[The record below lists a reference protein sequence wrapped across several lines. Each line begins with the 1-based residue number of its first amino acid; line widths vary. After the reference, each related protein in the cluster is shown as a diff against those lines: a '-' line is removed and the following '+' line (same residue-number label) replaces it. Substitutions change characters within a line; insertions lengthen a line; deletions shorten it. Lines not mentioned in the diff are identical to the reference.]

1 MSGLAVLMQYVLNT
15 CIFCTIEEVFTKC
28 CNTVT
33 LSVIHLITKNCPVVL
48 FLAHILCRT
57 FLQALTW
64 FPFYVKTT
72 LLEAVI
78 QAVTMKIKRI
88 NKSAQIINF
97 LTYYSESKVDN
108 NQ

>member
-1 MSGLAVLMQYVLNT
+1 MLQYSYVICYSFDHKKLS
-15 CIFCTIEEVFTKC
+15 CCLVF
-28 CNTVT
+28 
-33 LSVIHLITKNCPVVL
+33 
-48 FLAHILCRT
+48 AHILCRT

-88 NKSAQIINF
+88 NKSVQIINF

-108 NQ
+108 N